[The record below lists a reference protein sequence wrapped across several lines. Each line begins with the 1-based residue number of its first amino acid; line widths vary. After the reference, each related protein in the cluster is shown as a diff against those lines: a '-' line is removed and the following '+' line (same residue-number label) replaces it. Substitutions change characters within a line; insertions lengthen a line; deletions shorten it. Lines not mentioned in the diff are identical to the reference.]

1 MLLRSQRLSAVCSMS
16 LCSRGLLVQ
25 RSLVNFILSF
35 GVLLVTGCK
44 DKPEVIFVLPVI
56 GAVEETVSG
65 VNSGTVKAEQLAEL
79 AFGAVGRVREV
90 NVHLGER
97 VPKAMILAQIEN
109 GDLKS
114 KLDVAAEELA
124 RAKTLEKS
132 QAASRSN
139 VIQAQGN
146 YDAAVT
152 AYDKSLIRAPFE
164 GIVAE
169 KNLEVGQ
176 LSQITAVIPLAP
188 IRLIDTQPR
197 YVRVEI
203 DEVDLP
209 KVKLDMVA
217 RVKVLAVRRE
227 PFKAVVRKVIPF
239 VSTVREQ
246 DRTSEVELDVDS
258 EGILLPAGASADVEI
273 VTATKSGV
281 VVVPS
286 RSILGRGASR
296 YVFTIA
302 SAGLSSAKVMK
313 VPVAVGLS
321 GYNVT
326 EIISGL
332 SLNDRVIMPAEK
344 IDLRDGLQVRV
355 KAE

>member
-1 MLLRSQRLSAVCSMS
+1 MPHGSVTHGLSPAAKKPQEQWCLARHVVVPLLCLSIVFCS
-16 LCSRGLLVQ
+16 
-25 RSLVNFILSF
+25 
-35 GVLLVTGCK
+35 GCK
-44 DKPEVIFVLPVI
+44 KKPEVTVVAVSR
-56 GAVEETVSG
+56 GAVEETVAG

-90 NVHLGER
+90 NVHLGDR
-97 VPKAMILAQIEN
+97 VPKGMILAQIEN
-109 GDLKS
+109 GDLRS
-114 KLDVAAEELA
+114 RLDVAQEELA
-124 RAKTLEKS
+124 RAKTLQQS

-197 YVRVEI
+197 YVTVEI

-209 KVKLDMVA
+209 KVRLGMEA
-217 RVKVLAVRRE
+217 RIKVLAVRRE
-227 PFKAVVRKVIPF
+227 PFKATVRKAIPF
-239 VSTVREQ
+239 VSSIREQ
-246 DRTSEVELDVDS
+246 DRTSAVELNVES

-273 VTATKSGV
+273 VTATKGNV
-281 VVVPS
+281 FVVPS
-286 RSILGRGASR
+286 RAILGRGAGR
-296 YVFTIA
+296 YVFTLRGRRV
-302 SAGLSSAKVMK
+302 SK
-313 VPVAVGLS
+313 VPVVVGLS

-326 EIISGL
+326 EVVSGL
-332 SLNDRVIMPAEK
+332 APNDLVVMPAEK
-344 IDLRDGLQVRV
+344 VDLYDGLEVTARH
-355 KAE
+355 

>member
-1 MLLRSQRLSAVCSMS
+1 MQQRETTHRNIHPGRAACVVAC
-16 LCSRGLLVQ
+16 VA
-25 RSLVNFILSF
+25 
-35 GVLLVTGCK
+35 VLLSLAGCK
-44 DKPEVIFVLPVI
+44 EKPEVSVVSVAR
-56 GAVEETVSG
+56 GSVEETVTG

-97 VPKAMILAQIEN
+97 VPKGMVLAQIEN

-114 KLDVAAEELA
+114 RLEVAQEELA
-124 RAKTLEKS
+124 RAKTLQQS

-152 AYDKSLIRAPFE
+152 AYERSLIRAPFE

-188 IRLIDTQPR
+188 LRLIDTKPR
-197 YVRVEI
+197 YVKVEI

-209 KVKLDMVA
+209 KVHLGMPA

-227 PFKAVVRKVIPF
+227 PFKATVRKVIPF
-239 VSTVREQ
+239 VSSIREQ
-246 DRTSEVELDVDS
+246 DRTSEVELDVES
-258 EGILLPAGASADVEI
+258 EGVLLPAGASADVEI
-273 VTATKSGV
+273 VTATRSDV

-286 RSILGRGASR
+286 RALLGRGAGR
-296 YVFTIA
+296 YVFTLRG
-302 SAGLSSAKVMK
+302 SRVSKT
-313 VPVAVGLS
+313 PVGVGLAGFTLS
-321 GYNVT
+321 
-326 EIISGL
+326 EIVSGL
-332 SLNDRVIMPAEK
+332 SASDLVVMPAEK
-344 IDLRDGLQVRV
+344 IELYDGLAV
-355 KAE
+355 KSKR

>member
-1 MLLRSQRLSAVCSMS
+1 MRYMLSSQGLPSAARSALSALAL
-16 LCSRGLLVQ
+16 LCLCCCVS
-25 RSLVNFILSF
+25 
-35 GVLLVTGCK
+35 GCK
-44 DKPEVIFVLPVI
+44 EKPEVGVVEVSR
-56 GAVEETVSG
+56 GAVEESVSG

-90 NVHLGER
+90 NVHLGDR
-97 VPKAMILAQIEN
+97 VLKGMILAQIEN

-114 KLDVAAEELA
+114 RLDVAQEELV
-124 RAKTLEKS
+124 RAKTLQQS

-152 AYDKSLIRAPFE
+152 AYEKSLIRAPFE

-197 YVRVEI
+197 YVTVEI

-209 KVKLDMVA
+209 KVRLGMEA

-227 PFKAVVRKVIPF
+227 PFNAVVRKVIPF
-239 VSTVREQ
+239 VSSVREQ
-246 DRTSEVELDVDS
+246 DRTSEVELNVES

-273 VTATKSGV
+273 VTAIKNDV
-281 VVVPS
+281 AVVPS
-286 RSILGRGASR
+286 RTILGRGAGR
-296 YVFTIA
+296 YVFTLD
-302 SAGLSSAKVMK
+302 GTKVSK
-313 VPVAVGLS
+313 TPVVVGLA
-321 GYNVT
+321 GYNLT
-326 EIISGL
+326 EIVS
-332 SLNDRVIMPAEK
+332 
-344 IDLRDGLQVRV
+344 GLQVGERV
-355 KAE
+355 VVPSEKIELADGLAVTVRR